1 MTTLRRVAAF
11 VLTTTAVLVLLGG
24 YFAYRA
30 STPVTVASTEIEL
43 PADQENLIAS
53 IKVIAPQL
61 AVDKVR
67 TIALLRNSCPD
78 LTLSEQEIKNHFIE
92 RFSDGDFVM
101 SPAHAIIIS
110 VKLRR
115 SGLCTAG

>member
-1 MTTLRRVAAF
+1 MK
-11 VLTTTAVLVLLGG
+11 TAVRHFLSVMFLTGVILTGIFG
-24 YFAYRA
+24 YFAYNA
-30 STPVTVASTEIEL
+30 NTPVTVSTVEL

-61 AVDKVR
+61 AVDKAR

-78 LTLSEQEIKNHFIE
+78 LSLTEQEIKNHFIE
-92 RFSDGDFVM
+92 RFSDGGFVM

-115 SGLCTAG
+115 SGLCGS